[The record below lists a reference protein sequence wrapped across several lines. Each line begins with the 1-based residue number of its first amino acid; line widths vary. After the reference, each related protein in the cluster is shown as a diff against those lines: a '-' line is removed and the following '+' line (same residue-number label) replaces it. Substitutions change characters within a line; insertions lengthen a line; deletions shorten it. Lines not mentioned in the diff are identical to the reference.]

1 MQIDSIRFY
10 EYSSYSWQKV
20 FLTIYNYD
28 DFGKLE
34 YLVSQKWNG
43 NKWENNIKLQI
54 DTLKYGQQINE
65 TFYDWDNNEWIKFGR
80 VIYYYDNDKYF
91 HHAHCEYWLND
102 TWVSNI
108 DGIHVYNPDGFE
120 IHYLTHELNIYYEQP
135 TSVKGE
141 NSNLIIDEFELYQ
154 NYPNPFNPT
163 TVIKYSI
170 PNNTVIAFRQP
181 TEKQSAVI
189 TSVNS
194 FPHNDNMN
202 VKLVVYDILGRE
214 ITTLVNEEKKPGTYE
229 VIFDSKDLPSGLYF
243 YRLQSGEFIKT
254 KKMLLLK

>member
-1 MQIDSIRFY
+1 
-10 EYSSYSWQKV
+10 
-20 FLTIYNYD
+20 
-28 DFGKLE
+28 
-34 YLVSQKWNG
+34 
-43 NKWENNIKLQI
+43 
-54 DTLKYGQQINE
+54 
-65 TFYDWDNNEWIKFGR
+65 
-80 VIYYYDNDKYF
+80 
-91 HHAHCEYWLND
+91 
-102 TWVSNI
+102 
-108 DGIHVYNPDGFE
+108 
-120 IHYLTHELNIYYEQP
+120 
-135 TSVKGE
+135 
-141 NSNLIIDEFELYQ
+141 
-154 NYPNPFNPT
+154 PT

-214 ITTLVNEEKKPGTYE
+214 ITTLVNEVKLPGTYE